1 MAHIVIFILVHKF
14 FNPFQHWRLA
24 SEIQFFP
31 RFPIEND
38 NDNIVIFILVHKFF
52 NPFQH
57 WRLASEIQYGALST
71 RNPIRNPSEIQYG
84 ALGTTGAWHQKSN
97 INPIWVLG
105 SGSLEGTN
113 CKKKLV
119 KISLKSEKIEEKYHT
134 GNVVKIALGM
144 TLPIFKPGLG

>member
-1 MAHIVIFILVHKF
+1 MAHILIFILVHKF

-31 RFPIEND
+31 QFPIEND
-38 NDNIVIFILVHKFF
+38 NGE
-52 NPFQH
+52 
-57 WRLASEIQYGALST
+57 SG
-71 RNPIRNPSEIQYG
+71 
-84 ALGTTGAWHQKSN
+84 
-97 INPIWVLG
+97 VLG

-113 CKKKLV
+113 CKKKLF
-119 KISLKSEKIEEKYHT
+119 KISLKLEKIEEKYHT